1 MVLSFGLFIS
11 TLANTMQQSMFIA
24 WFFLVIFILMS
35 GLFTPVESMPH
46 WAQVLNYL
54 NPIAYFIKINRMIM
68 LKGSVFSDFT
78 REFWILVV
86 YGIGMLT
93 LSINRYK
100 KTS

>member
-1 MVLSFGLFIS
+1 
-11 TLANTMQQSMFIA
+11 
-24 WFFLVIFILMS
+24 
-35 GLFTPVESMPH
+35 
-46 WAQVLNYL
+46 
-54 NPIAYFIKINRMIM
+54 MIM